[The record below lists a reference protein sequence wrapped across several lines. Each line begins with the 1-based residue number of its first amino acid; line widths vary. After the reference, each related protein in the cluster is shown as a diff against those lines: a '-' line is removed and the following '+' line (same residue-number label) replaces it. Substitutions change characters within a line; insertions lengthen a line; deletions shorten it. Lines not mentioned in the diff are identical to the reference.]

1 MTDANEHYLNKFLTQ
16 VFETDNRDEWIA
28 REVEFLMSEGQDC
41 YPWTNENVLE
51 ALENRKTSD
60 ELFLTSCIIAGATA
74 TRPLGAMHWIGLT
87 VKKVIFEYW
96 KEIAEVKAD
105 KSFSERD

>member
-1 MTDANEHYLNKFLTQ
+1 MKLPQPEEFLNAEKDDWIKNQ
-16 VFETDNRDEWIA
+16 VEI
-28 REVEFLMSEGQDC
+28 LMSEGHDF
-41 YPWTNENVLE
+41 YPWTHENILE

-74 TRPLGAMHWIGLT
+74 TNPFGAMEWIGLT

-105 KSFSERD
+105 INFSEKD

>member
-1 MTDANEHYLNKFLTQ
+1 MKLPQPEDFLDAEKDDWIKNQ
-16 VFETDNRDEWIA
+16 VEI
-28 REVEFLMSEGQDC
+28 LMSEGQDC
-41 YPWTNENVLE
+41 YPWTHENILE

-74 TRPLGAMHWIGLT
+74 TNPLGAMQWIGLT

-105 KSFSERD
+105 INFSERH